1 MKRFHAA
8 AAFLL
13 FLFVGGWAGAQ
24 ALDLGRD
31 QAVIDAGKI
40 NPYASRN
47 LASFSTATL
56 ANGIPVIMKG
66 STTNRIVTVKAVFR
80 GHVSFTP
87 VQKAGLEAVMLTM
100 LTRGSQKYT
109 YPEVQR
115 RLFEASASITA
126 NAGSFDMTSFD
137 LVSIDSYFDD
147 LFDVYADA
155 LLHPKWNTD
164 EFPRVISN
172 MKIARQQADAD
183 PFSLAV
189 RLLHESFFANHPYAA
204 SWDGAGSSLDAISLD
219 DVKGYYPQAIS
230 AGRMFLVAV
239 GNFDKAKLLARLNAT
254 FGALPRTSYTRP
266 PLPQFGGHV
275 TTDLIVKQ
283 YPQSKGLAYVRG
295 DYAMPTPDSV
305 DYAPSLVTFN
315 LLNDV
320 LFEIVRTRNGASY
333 GASATMHGFSASYGD
348 ITVFKTT
355 VPATVKKLVDQA
367 IAVLASGKSMGGNVS
382 ASAAGKSGIGSA
394 KEAAASSFVAIADAL
409 PFYKAEYVTQFY
421 AGQETNT
428 SVASQ
433 IASSLVYHGDYR
445 DYLLV
450 LDRIQ
455 AVTADDVVRVTKKYL
470 IGNPTEWIVLGDPSL
485 LADVQKADYMTFTGN

>member
-1 MKRFHAA
+1 MKRFRGATILL
-8 AAFLL
+8 LL
-13 FLFVGGWAGAQ
+13 FVATWAGAQ
-24 ALDLGRD
+24 ALDLTRD
-31 QAVIDAGKI
+31 QPLIDAGKI
-40 NPYASRN
+40 NAFASRN

-66 STTNRIVTVKAVFR
+66 SATNRIVTVKVVLR
-80 GHVSFTP
+80 GHVSFT

-109 YPEVQR
+109 YPDVQR
-115 RLFEASASITA
+115 RLFEASASISPSVS
-126 NAGSFDMTSFD
+126 SFDMTSFD
-137 LVSIDSYFDD
+137 LVTIDTYFDD

-155 LLHPKWNTD
+155 LIHPKWNAD
-164 EFPRVISN
+164 EFRVISN

-204 SWDGAGSSLDAISLD
+204 SWDGTGSSLDSITLD
-219 DVKGYYPQAIS
+219 DVKSYYPQAVS
-230 AGRMFLVAV
+230 AGRMFIVAV
-239 GNFDKAKLLARLNAT
+239 GNFDTAKLLARLNAT
-254 FGALPRTSYTRP
+254 LGALPSSTYTRP
-266 PLPQFGGHV
+266 PLPQFDGHV
-275 TTDLIVKQ
+275 TTDLIVRQ
-283 YPQSKGLAYVRG
+283 YPPSKGLAYVRG
-295 DYAMPTPDSV
+295 DFAMPGPDSP
-305 DYAPSLVTFN
+305 DYAPALVAFD

-348 ITVFKTT
+348 ITVYKTT
-355 VPATVKKLVDQA
+355 MPVAVKKLVDQG

-394 KEAAASSFVAIADAL
+394 PEAAASAFVPIADAL
-409 PFYKAEYVTQFY
+409 PFYKAQDVTQFY
-421 AGQETNT
+421 AGQETNI

-445 DYLLV
+445 DYLLM

-470 IGNPTEWIVLGDPSL
+470 IGNPTTWIVLGDPALISG
-485 LADVQKADYMTFTGN
+485 VQKADYMAFTGN